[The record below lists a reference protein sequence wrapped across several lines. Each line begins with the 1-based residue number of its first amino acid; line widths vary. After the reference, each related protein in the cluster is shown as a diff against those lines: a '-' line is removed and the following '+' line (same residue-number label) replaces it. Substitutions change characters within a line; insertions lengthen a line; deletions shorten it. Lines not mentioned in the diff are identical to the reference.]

1 MKLSTILIA
10 AIQAAPSRLSD
21 EMLRMIDRMVADW
34 LTQADE
40 TFASD
45 NWEQFSAVVDG
56 VSLNRINN
64 AA

>member
-1 MKLSTILIA
+1 MKVSAILIPER
-10 AIQAAPSRLSD
+10 QAAPSRLSD

-45 NWEQFSAVVDG
+45 NWEQFSAVVG